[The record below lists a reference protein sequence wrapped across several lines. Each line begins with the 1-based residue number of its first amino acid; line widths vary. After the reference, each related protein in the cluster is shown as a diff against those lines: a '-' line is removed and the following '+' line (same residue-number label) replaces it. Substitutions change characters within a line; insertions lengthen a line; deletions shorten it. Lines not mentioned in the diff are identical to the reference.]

1 MLSFQTI
8 LPRTCSESVS
18 ARYALLPRRRS
29 RRGSATAFGIV
40 MIGVMAV
47 LLGLTIDLG
56 YIHNSQ
62 AELTRTSDS
71 AALAGAW
78 ALFDGRV
85 AERSEA
91 DLVREVTQSAD
102 QFSQQNKVGNAAPRL
117 SLTGN
122 DVKLGFYDVS
132 TNTFIAE
139 SPLELNAV
147 RVSVR
152 REENTNGEV
161 PLFFGMFSGRQSQ
174 SMASTSTAALVN
186 SIEGFYLPDE
196 EGSSIEMLPFALDI
210 DTWTAVEN
218 GQAGDSLSWVNG
230 QVVRHSNG
238 RHECNLYPQGTG
250 SPGNR
255 GTVDI
260 GSANNSTRDI
270 SRQIVHGISRNDL
283 LTLGG
288 PLEFNEQD
296 ELYLNGD
303 TGISAGVKDELQSI
317 VGEKRVIPIFR
328 EVNGNGNNA
337 TYTIVKFAGVRILEV
352 KLTGRMNQKRVI
364 IEPAPVIARHSKIRK
379 TGTRMSSHVYTPVM
393 LVE

>member
-1 MLSFQTI
+1 
-8 LPRTCSESVS
+8 
-18 ARYALLPRRRS
+18 
-29 RRGSATAFGIV
+29 